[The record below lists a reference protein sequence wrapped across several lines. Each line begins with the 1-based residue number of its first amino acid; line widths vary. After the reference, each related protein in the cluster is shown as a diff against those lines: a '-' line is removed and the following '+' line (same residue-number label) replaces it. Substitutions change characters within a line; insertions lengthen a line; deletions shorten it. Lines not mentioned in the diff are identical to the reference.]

1 MKRVGLF
8 FGTFN
13 PIHVGHLIIA
23 NFMADLPELDEV
35 WLVVT
40 PRNPHKKKDSLLRD
54 HHRLQLARVATE
66 DNFDLDVSRI
76 EFDLPQPCYTINTL
90 KQLEEKHTEH
100 RFTLIV
106 GEDNLRTFHKWKNYE
121 EILKGYELFIY
132 PRAYT
137 VQERDEGPDPKDKE
151 REEAFKALS
160 NVHLFDAPV
169 MKISASFIRKAIAEG
184 RDVRYLLTPPV
195 HQYVKE
201 MHFYES

>member
-1 MKRVGLF
+1 MKRIGLF

-40 PRNPHKKKDSLLRD
+40 PKNPEKQKDTLLQD

-66 DNFDLDVSRI
+66 DNDRLDVSRV
-76 EFDLPQPCYTINTL
+76 EFELPKPSYTINTL
-90 KQLEEKHTEH
+90 KHLEEKHPEH

-121 EILKGYELFIY
+121 EILEGHELFIY

-137 VQERDEGPDPKDKE
+137 VQERDHGPDPKDKE
-151 REEAFKALS
+151 REEAFKAMPG
-160 NVHLFDAPV
+160 VHLFDAPV
-169 MKISASFIRKAIAEG
+169 MKISASYIRKAISEG

-195 HQYVKE
+195 HQYVEE
-201 MHFYES
+201 MHFYED